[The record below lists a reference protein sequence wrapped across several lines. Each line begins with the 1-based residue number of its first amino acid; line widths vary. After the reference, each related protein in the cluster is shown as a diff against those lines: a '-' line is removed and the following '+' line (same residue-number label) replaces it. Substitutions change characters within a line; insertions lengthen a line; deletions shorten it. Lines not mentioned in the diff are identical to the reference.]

1 MINMNK
7 KRGKIWLAVA
17 GIVVN
22 SAGEWLVVK
31 KKYGGLKGKWS
42 LPAGFVK
49 SGETL
54 DEAVIR
60 EVKEETGIDTA
71 VLGVV
76 GIRTGVIH
84 EEMSD
89 NMVIFL
95 LNALSETIV
104 VQTDELFEAAFLSKE
119 MLKESKD
126 SSILLLHLVQLETF
140 SRLSPHYGINPGNQ
154 FGYSQYHLYL

>member
-1 MINMNK
+1 MINMNE

-17 GIVVN
+17 GVVVN

-60 EVKEETGIDTA
+60 EVKEETGIDA
-71 VLGVV
+71 EVVALV
-76 GIRTGVIH
+76 GIRTGVING
-84 EEMSD
+84 EVSD

-95 LNALSETIV
+95 LNALSDTIAI
-104 VQTDELFEAAFLSKE
+104 QTEELFEAAFLPKDV
-119 MLKESKD
+119 LKESRD
-126 SSILLLHLVQLETF
+126 SSKLLTHLAERESF
-140 SRLSPHYGINPGNQ
+140 SLLTLYFQINPGDQ
-154 FGYSQYHLYL
+154 FGYTKYHLYF